1 MWRLL
6 PILFLLAACAS
17 GTTYSAEEDAKDTCD
32 GLGYKGEEHAQCM
45 KRRQH
50 EDACRKIENSRDS
63 SQERARRKAELRC
76 E

>member
-6 PILFLLAACAS
+6 PFLLLLAACG
-17 GTTYSAEEDAKDTCD
+17 GTTYSADEDAKDTCD
-32 GLGYKGEEHAQCM
+32 GMGLVGEAHARCM
-45 KRRQH
+45 ARVKH

-63 SQERARRKAELRC
+63 PAERARRKAELRC